1 MTHTVRNKELLIK
14 RVRRL
19 RGQLDAVER
28 ALSSD
33 RDCSEILH
41 ALAACRGAITGLT
54 AEVIEDHIRY
64 HVFDEKRGGGRQATA
79 ARELVEVVKT
89 YFR

>member
-1 MTHTVRNKELLIK
+1 MTHTVSNKDLLVK

-28 ALSSD
+28 ALNDD

-54 AEVIEDHIRY
+54 AEVIEDHIRF
-64 HVFDEKRGGGRQATA
+64 HVFDEKRSTRQAAA

>member
-28 ALSSD
+28 ALNED
-33 RDCSEILH
+33 RDCADILH

-54 AEVIEDHIRY
+54 AEVIEDHIRL
-64 HVFDEKRGGGRQATA
+64 HVFDEKRGARQATA